1 MLTELYREEKREEG
15 DRGDQDDKGGFLSSS
30 KGVKDPLEFPEVNSH
45 EVTHEHICFLGQRQK
60 TIYHSCISALYINSG
75 LLSWLSGKEFTCQ
88 ARDTGLIPGLRRSS
102 EEGNGKPLQYSCLE
116 NPMYRRTW
124 KASVHGVSKSQTVL
138 CE

>member
-1 MLTELYREEKREEG
+1 MLLPYLKTSKLVCHRKSRRSCHDEAILLNVETVAPMLNAHISRLI
-15 DRGDQDDKGGFLSSS
+15 KG
-30 KGVKDPLEFPEVNSH
+30 
-45 EVTHEHICFLGQRQK
+45 ICFLGQRQK